1 MYSSFETSNFTVLN
15 LSLPFICIRI
25 DQSSAHVNFD
35 VFTSKRTLGQVY
47 LTHRRVRE
55 LPLKNRARVDIK
67 TRKLLRSH
75 KGNWDRNYE
84 LIHKVFIKNF
94 SSVS

>member
-1 MYSSFETSNFTVLN
+1 MNVQNEKKAVHTSNIHLVTMHYRGWYN
-15 LSLPFICIRI
+15 
-25 DQSSAHVNFD
+25 
-35 VFTSKRTLGQVY
+35 G
-47 LTHRRVRE
+47 
-55 LPLKNRARVDIK
+55 